1 MREWDVGGEG
11 EEISSC
17 VEDLIQAIFALLN
30 EYHMNQ

>member
-11 EEISSC
+11 EEMLSR
-17 VEDLIQAIFALLN
+17 VEDLRQAIFALLN